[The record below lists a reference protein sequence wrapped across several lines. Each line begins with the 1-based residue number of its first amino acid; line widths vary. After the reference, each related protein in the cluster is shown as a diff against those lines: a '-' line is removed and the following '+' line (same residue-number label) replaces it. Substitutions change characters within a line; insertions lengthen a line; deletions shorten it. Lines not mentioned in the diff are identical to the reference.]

1 MCAHLAGFQL
11 HQWEGWSQMPPGSG
25 GVSPL
30 PLGGGGGGMGV
41 GWEVGPRD
49 PQNLGVWVA
58 SEREEVPRTSPGPSG
73 RLGPSWPGEP
83 SP

>member
-1 MCAHLAGFQL
+1 MCVHVAGFQL
-11 HQWEGWSQMPPGSG
+11 HQWEGRSQMPLGSG

-30 PLGGGGGGMGV
+30 PLGGRGGGVGV

-49 PQNLGVWVA
+49 PQNPGVWVTG
-58 SEREEVPRTSPGPSG
+58 ERGEVLRTSPGPSEC
-73 RLGPSWPGEP
+73 LGPSWPGEP